1 MEKNIKENAGFY
13 SMGIIAIIIA
23 VLGITANTVY
33 AHSGGYALGAGLVA
47 VAFLFECFVFAIS
60 PKLAKTRTKG
70 ILFFTAYILTIYVIL
85 FIFGDLASVKV
96 YQSVYTKGVYES
108 KLQPLGVFAL
118 IFEISCLILT
128 VFFIARMILNLFGKE
143 FKLYEKILGTTVLR
157 YKERECVE
165 IDIPQKDTDKLI
177 ASAKRSLGHDDK
189 LTNALENAKT
199 EEFDGKH
206 KPSNIPDRIEN
217 PPKEKKKNSPK
228 TDAVD
233 GKDNSVKSEDSK
245 DEKLEITENVPELN
259 DDYDN
264 FSCSDEEDI
273 SLAEKLFATSDSDA
287 LNEENTSY
295 EANENEENTESEENE
310 KIYVDSLDSE
320 VVVTENYSQNK
331 IEDDTHS
338 QEEIVSENEMQESFE
353 NYDISGTGELYAD
366 THDVGGVLTDA
377 EIHADVR
384 KDGISNRITDQVENP
399 DDDIYALFDY
409 DSDDDE

>member
-1 MEKNIKENAGFY
+1 
-13 SMGIIAIIIA
+13 MGIIAIIIA

-85 FIFGDLASVKV
+85 FIFGDLASIKV
-96 YQSVYTKGVYES
+96 YQSTYINGVYES
-108 KLQPLGVFAL
+108 KLQPFGVFAL

-128 VFFIARMILNLFGKE
+128 VFFVARMILNLFGKE

-157 YKERECVE
+157 YKERESVE
-165 IDIPQKDTDKLI
+165 IDVPQKDTDKLI
-177 ASAKRSLGHDDK
+177 ASAKRMLGHDEK

-199 EEFDGKH
+199 EEFDDKH
-206 KPSNIPDRIEN
+206 KPSHIPDRIEN
-217 PPKEKKKNSPK
+217 PPKEKKKNIPK
-228 TDAVD
+228 KDAVD
-233 GKDNSVKSEDSK
+233 EKDKSVKLEDSK
-245 DEKLEITENVPELN
+245 DEKLEITNNVPELN
-259 DDYDN
+259 DDYDD
-264 FSCSDEEDI
+264 FSYSDEEDI
-273 SLAEKLFATSDSDA
+273 TLAEKLFATGDSDA
-287 LNEENTSY
+287 LSEEHTSY
-295 EANENEENTESEENE
+295 EVNENNESEENE
-310 KIYVDSLDSE
+310 KIYVDSSDSE
-320 VVVTENYSQNK
+320 VVVTENYSQNTS
-331 IEDDTHS
+331 EDDIHS
-338 QEEIVSENEMQESFE
+338 QEEIVSENESQESFE

-366 THDVGGVLTDA
+366 THDVGGVLTDS

>member
-1 MEKNIKENAGFY
+1 
-13 SMGIIAIIIA
+13 MGIIAIIIA

-85 FIFGDLASVKV
+85 FIFGDLASIKV
-96 YQSVYTKGVYES
+96 YQSTYINGVYES
-108 KLQPLGVFAL
+108 KLQPFGVFAL

-128 VFFIARMILNLFGKE
+128 VFFVARMILNLFGKE

-157 YKERECVE
+157 YKERESVE
-165 IDIPQKDTDKLI
+165 IDVPQKDTDKLI
-177 ASAKRSLGHDDK
+177 ASAKRLLGHDDK

-199 EEFDGKH
+199 EEFDEKH
-206 KPSNIPDRIEN
+206 KHSHVPDRIEN
-217 PPKEKKKNSPK
+217 PPKEKKKNIPK
-228 TDAVD
+228 KDAVD
-233 GKDNSVKSEDSK
+233 EKDNSVKLEDSK
-245 DEKLEITENVPELN
+245 DEKLEITNNVPELN
-259 DDYDN
+259 DDYDD
-264 FSCSDEEDI
+264 FSYSDEEDI
-273 SLAEKLFATSDSDA
+273 SLAEKLFATGDSDA
-287 LNEENTSY
+287 LSEEDTSY
-295 EANENEENTESEENE
+295 EVNANNENEKNE
-310 KIYVDSLDSE
+310 KIYVDSSDNE
-320 VVVTENYSQNK
+320 VLVTENYSQNTSEND
-331 IEDDTHS
+331 ILS
-338 QEEIVSENEMQESFE
+338 QAEIVSENESQERFE